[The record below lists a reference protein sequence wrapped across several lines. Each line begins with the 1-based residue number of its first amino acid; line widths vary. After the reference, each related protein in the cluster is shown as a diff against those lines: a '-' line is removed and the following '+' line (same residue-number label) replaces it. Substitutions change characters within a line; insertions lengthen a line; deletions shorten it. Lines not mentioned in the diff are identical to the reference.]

1 MRPLYV
7 AGGDGVRLRLDGPS
21 LVVVAPERAERRY
34 PLERV
39 SQVVLLGDVATDLE
53 ALRACASRGIP
64 VGALDAR
71 GRPAGFFLPWRA
83 PAAQPSMLLEILLQ
97 RGDAPS
103 RYRDWRRSQ
112 ERRAII
118 RALRAAGL
126 QPMGLLGRDAA
137 MEALLRTFADPRAA
151 AAILRNW
158 LGLASVVVQRKLSE
172 FGLCPTLVAGRR
184 RGIDLPADLAEIA
197 AWGHYD
203 ALRRLPALPANAAA
217 EVAAYEEQ
225 RPRDERLVHAMLE
238 NFHCW
243 LGGVRWQ

>member
-7 AGGDGVRLRLDGPS
+7 AGGDGVKLRLDGPS
-21 LVVVAPERAERRY
+21 LVVQAPRRAERRY

-71 GRPAGFFLPWRA
+71 GQPAGFFLPWRA
-83 PAAQPSMLLEILLQ
+83 PAAQPSQLLEIFLQ
-97 RGDAPS
+97 RGDALS

-112 ERRAII
+112 ERRAIL
-118 RALRAAGL
+118 RALRAASL
-126 QPMGLLGRDAA
+126 QPMGLLARDAA
-137 MEALLRTFADPRAA
+137 RNALMRRFADPPAA
-151 AAILRNW
+151 AAVLRNW

-197 AWGHYD
+197 AWGHYE
-203 ALRRLPALPANAAA
+203 ALQRLEALPAGTAA
-217 EVAAYEEQ
+217 EVAAYEVQ
-225 RPRDERLVHAMLE
+225 RPRDERLVHAVLE
-238 NFHCW
+238 NFVCW

>member
-21 LVVVAPERAERRY
+21 LVVLAPHRAERRY

-39 SQVVLLGDVATDLE
+39 SQVVLLGDVETDLG
-53 ALRACASRGIP
+53 ALRACAARGIP
-64 VGALDAR
+64 VGALDGR

-83 PAAQPSMLLEILLQ
+83 PAARASLLLEIFLQ
-97 RGDAPS
+97 RGDAAS

-112 ERRAII
+112 ERRAIL

-126 QPMGLLGRDAA
+126 PPMQLLGRDAA
-137 MEALLRTFADPRAA
+137 MGALMRKFADPAA
-151 AAILRNW
+151 AAAVLRSW
-158 LGLASVVVQRKLSE
+158 LGLTSVVVQRKLGE

-184 RGIDLPADLAEIA
+184 RGIDLPADLAEIT
-197 AWGHYD
+197 AWGHFD
-203 ALRRLPALPANAAA
+203 PLHRMEALPENAAA
-217 EVAAYEEQ
+217 EVRAYEEQ

-238 NFHCW
+238 NFLCW